1 MMFPAINK
9 QQVRHHFSEHADE
22 YDIYARVQK
31 RVATRLL
38 DLTLPHTFAGPI
50 LDIGTGTGEVAG
62 RLLERCPAQ
71 SVIVSDLAHDM
82 TRTAY
87 QKLPKSLAATAD
99 AQALPFRDDSF
110 GLVLSSS
117 VFQWIED
124 LPAAFAECWRVLK
137 PGGLF
142 SFAMFCDGTLS
153 ELRDVFRQALD
164 SCNSDWPFHFQSFP
178 VQGEVESALNM
189 AGFTDARC
197 HIETEKEFHS
207 GFRDL
212 MVGLKRIGAQ
222 NASRSRPKGFFPRR
236 VMHEMNRL
244 YLDEFQTTEGLPAS
258 YGVLYGLSFK
268 NE

>member
-1 MMFPAINK
+1 MMSLSINK
-9 QQVRHHFSEHADE
+9 QQVQHNFSEHADE

-38 DLTLPHTFAGPI
+38 DLTLPHSFSGTV
-50 LDIGTGTGEVAG
+50 LDVGTGTGDVAR
-62 RLLERCPAQ
+62 RLLDRCPEQ
-71 SVIVSDLAHDM
+71 SVVVSDLAHDM

-87 QKLPKSLAATAD
+87 QNLPKSLAADGD

-142 SFAMFCDGTLS
+142 SFALFCDGTLS
-153 ELRDVFRQALD
+153 ELREVFRQALD

-178 VQGEVESALNM
+178 VAGEVEAALSQ
-189 AGFTDARC
+189 AGFADCRS
-197 HIETEKEFHS
+197 HVETEKELHAD
-207 GFRDL
+207 FRSL

-222 NASRSRPKGFFPRR
+222 NTSRLRPKGFFPRR
-236 VMHEMNRL
+236 VMLEMNRL
-244 YLDEFQTTEGLPAS
+244 YLDRFQAEEGLPAS

-268 NE
+268 NG